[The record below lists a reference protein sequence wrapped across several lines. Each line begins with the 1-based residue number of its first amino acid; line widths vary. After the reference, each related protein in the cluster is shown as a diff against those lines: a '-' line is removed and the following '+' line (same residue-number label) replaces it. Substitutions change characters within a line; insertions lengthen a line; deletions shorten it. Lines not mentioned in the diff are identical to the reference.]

1 MHRAAQREGFVQ
13 LANHPKSLD
22 FIKELVAEFVN
33 AAVRTAERGSA
44 EGGSPSSL
52 VHLCRMSHRLLLSN
66 ENALYEYRLLHTMAF
81 NSSLL
86 VRLWGKIL
94 KERQITAYAKNAQPL
109 LSVLARGIRL
119 TAAESASIVPMLV
132 VFAALFGYL
141 LVTIHDTGTLQLHS

>member
-1 MHRAAQREGFVQ
+1 MGVWESNQRFLNKYEKLLF
-13 LANHPKSLD
+13 
-22 FIKELVAEFVN
+22 FTEFVS
-33 AAVRTAERGSA
+33 AAVSTAEKGCA
-44 EGGSPSSL
+44 ESDLDGPASNL
-52 VHLCRMSHRLLLSN
+52 VHLCRISHRLLLSN

-132 VFAALFGYL
+132 VFTALFGYL
-141 LVTIHDTGTLQLHS
+141 LVTIHDTGMFQ

>member
-1 MHRAAQREGFVQ
+1 MADFV
-13 LANHPKSLD
+13 S
-22 FIKELVAEFVN
+22 
-33 AAVRTAERGSA
+33 AAVSTAEKGSA
-44 EGGSPSSL
+44 ESDLDGPASNL
-52 VHLCRMSHRLLLSN
+52 VHLCRISHRLLLSN

-132 VFAALFGYL
+132 VFTALFGYL
-141 LVTIHDTGTLQLHS
+141 LVTIHDTGMFQ

>member
-1 MHRAAQREGFVQ
+1 
-13 LANHPKSLD
+13 
-22 FIKELVAEFVN
+22 
-33 AAVRTAERGSA
+33 
-44 EGGSPSSL
+44 
-52 VHLCRMSHRLLLSN
+52 MSHRLLLSN

-141 LVTIHDTGTLQLHS
+141 LVTIHDTGELPACLVNGGRVSHEVTVQPVTMYCNIRLYGKELRVQKLMHYM

>member
-1 MHRAAQREGFVQ
+1 MSTAQ
-13 LANHPKSLD
+13 KSSAKNGLD
-22 FIKELVAEFVN
+22 GPA
-33 AAVRTAERGSA
+33 
-44 EGGSPSSL
+44 SSL
-52 VHLCRMSHRLLLSN
+52 VHLCRISHRLLLSN
-66 ENALYEYRLLHTMAF
+66 ANALYEYRLLHTMAF

-132 VFAALFGYL
+132 VFAALFGYP
-141 LVTIHDTGTLQLHS
+141 LVTIHDTGTLTCD